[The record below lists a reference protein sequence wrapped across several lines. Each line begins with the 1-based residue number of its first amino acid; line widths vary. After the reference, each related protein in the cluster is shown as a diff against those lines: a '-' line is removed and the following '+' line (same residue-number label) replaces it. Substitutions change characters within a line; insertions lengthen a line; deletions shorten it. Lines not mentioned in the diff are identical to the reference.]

1 MNKKNKSYFLMT
13 LLITLIKGIEY
24 IILLGTRSN
33 GKSYAAKEY
42 CLTEFIKHGT
52 RFVYVRRYQMDVT
65 NYKMESWMG
74 DMPIS
79 TITKGQWT
87 TIKCLKEQFFFA
99 KWSEDGKKLITSK
112 EPIGYCMSVQGD
124 EHYKSL
130 TYPNVGTFVF
140 EEFIT
145 RNYYLP
151 DEPTRLMSLI
161 STVARNHKIK
171 VICIGNTI
179 SRICPYFTEW
189 SLTGIKKQKPGTL
202 DTYSMPIPDS
212 DEVVKIGVYNCDNQM
227 GSGMFWGELSK
238 SISGT
243 AWECEIQPHL
253 PKPVECYRV
262 LYELVVKKD
271 DNLFLLQLL
280 SDYKQAQNVT
290 WYVQPKTTPI
300 QKGTRVITDDFAI
313 DPKWT
318 LGFRPI
324 TVNEMKV
331 FDLIKNGKI
340 CYSDNLTGTEFKQV
354 IQMIDGGIL

>member
-1 MNKKNKSYFLMT
+1 MKKNESYFLMT
-13 LLITLIKGIEY
+13 LLLKLLKGLQY

-33 GKSYAAKEY
+33 GKSYAAKEL
-42 CLTEFIKHGT
+42 CLTDFLKNGT

-65 NYKMESWMG
+65 NYKMKSWMG

-79 TITKGQWT
+79 VLTKGKWSMIECKQ
-87 TIKCLKEQFFFA
+87 EQFFFA
-99 KWSEDGKKLITSK
+99 KWSEDGKKVILSK

-130 TYPNVGTFVF
+130 TYPNVGNFVF

-161 STVARNHKIK
+161 STVARNKKIR

-202 DTYSMPIPDS
+202 DTYKMPIPDS
-212 DEVVKIGVYNCDNQM
+212 DEVVNIGVYNCDNQM
-227 GSGMFWGELSK
+227 GSGMFWGEISK

-243 AWECEIQPHL
+243 AWECELQPHL
-253 PKPVECYRV
+253 PKRYEDYRV
-262 LYELVVKKD
+262 LYEVVVKKA

-280 SDYKQAQNVT
+280 SEYQRPNMVT

-300 QKGTRVITDDFAI
+300 QKGSRVITDDYSI
-313 DPKWT
+313 DPKYT
-318 LGFRPI
+318 LGFRPL
-324 TVNEMKV
+324 TNNEMKI
-331 FDLIKNGKI
+331 FELIKNGKI

-354 IQMIDGGIL
+354 IDMIDGGII